1 MDIFTIITLL
11 IVISAAF
18 SYVNQK
24 VLKLP
29 GTIGVMTI
37 SVVVSIIV
45 LIIGKVSN
53 IKTGFITTLAHNID
67 FSKLLLDVMLGFL
80 LFATAL
86 HFDYKKLKNLR
97 LPVILLSTVG
107 VLISVTIFSALFYG
121 ASILLK
127 IEIPYIYC
135 LLFGAIISPT
145 DPIAVAA
152 LMSNSKIPPH
162 LATIISGES
171 MFNDA
176 VGLILFVTIL
186 GLATQTQ
193 PDVSV
198 KAISILFVHEV
209 IGGVLIGLIGG
220 YAGYRLIRSIG
231 DFQTIFLISISLVL
245 GIAFVASKLAASV
258 PLAAITA
265 GLIIGNKN
273 FSKST
278 DSQNFLHKI
287 WQLIDEVLNTILF
300 VMIGLELIIMP
311 SLQHYWLI
319 ALLSI
324 VIILLA
330 RFLSVSLP
338 GIFLLGKKTNIY
350 NLFIITWAGLR
361 GGISIAMALS
371 IPPSKYKEII
381 LAVCYIIVIFSI
393 IVQGLSLNRL
403 VNRIEVKTSKATTEK
418 L

>member
-1 MDIFTIITLL
+1 MDIFTILALL

-18 SYVNQK
+18 SYLNEK
-24 VLKLP
+24 IIKLP
-29 GTIGVMTI
+29 GTIGVMII
-37 SVVVSIIV
+37 SVVVSIII
-45 LIIGKVSN
+45 LIIGKISST
-53 IKTGFITTLAHNID
+53 KTGLITSLAYNIN

-86 HFDYKKLKNLR
+86 HFDYKRLKALR
-97 LPVILLSTVG
+97 LPVIVLSTVG
-107 VLISVTIFSALFYG
+107 VLVSAIIFSVLFYG
-121 ASILLK
+121 VSILLK
-127 IEIPYIYC
+127 SEIPYIYC

-152 LMSNSKIPPH
+152 IMAKSKIPPH
-162 LATIISGES
+162 LETIISGES

-186 GLATQTQ
+186 GVATQVQ
-193 PDVSV
+193 PEVSA
-198 KAISILFVHEV
+198 KTILILFAHEV
-209 IGGVLIGLIGG
+209 IGGVVIGLVAG
-220 YAGYRLIRSIG
+220 YAGYRLIRSIN

-245 GIAFVASKLAASV
+245 VIAVVANKLDASVLLAAVTS
-258 PLAAITA
+258 
-265 GLIIGNKN
+265 GLVLGNKN
-273 FSKST
+273 FGKRN
-278 DSQNFLHKI
+278 DSQNFLYKI

-300 VMIGLELIIMP
+300 VMIGLQLIILP
-311 SLQHYWLI
+311 FLQNYWLI

-324 VIILLA
+324 LIILLA
-330 RFLSVSLP
+330 RFVSVSLP
-338 GIFLLGKKTNIY
+338 AIFLLRKKTNIY

-371 IPPSKYKEII
+371 LPSSKYKEVI
-381 LAVCYIIVIFSI
+381 LAVCYILVVFSI

-403 VNRIEVKTSKATTEK
+403 VNRIGNKTSAEK